1 MFPVITTSEVSGA
14 WYTES
19 LLLSP
24 IITQWGWSYSRAFL
38 SSFPPIGDPGI
49 QGFSAS
55 RLYHLPQMASK
66 STHNH
71 LRSRE
76 RGRTREDCMLEVPRN
91 QARTHVHTSLEGGPV
106 VQMFSGTKRHPRESK
121 SSNSLLAPATNHSY
135 NGMWSGNGNERT
147 TPIHQNV
154 NDSNKTWCW
163 RKESRPQ
170 RYLKCGFISI
180 YIYICSSK
188 QTKLNSTAK
197 GIYIGS
203 KSIRKAEL
211 LQWKV

>member
-24 IITQWGWSYSRAFL
+24 IITQWGWSYSGAFL

-66 STHNH
+66 ATHSH
-71 LRSRE
+71 LRCRE
-76 RGRTREDCMLEVPRN
+76 RGRTREDRMLEVPRN

-106 VQMFSGTKRHPRESK
+106 VQMFSGTKRHPRAVTHCWP
-121 SSNSLLAPATNHSY
+121 LPQTIHTMGCDPAMEMNELHPYTK
-135 NGMWSGNGNERT
+135 MWM
-147 TPIHQNV
+147 TPIKHDVEEKNP
-154 NDSNKTWCW
+154 DPKDT
-163 RKESRPQ
+163 
-170 RYLKCGFISI
+170 
-180 YIYICSSK
+180 
-188 QTKLNSTAK
+188 
-197 GIYIGS
+197 
-203 KSIRKAEL
+203 
-211 LQWKV
+211 